1 MRRTPQARR
10 LHAAAVLVLAAALAP
25 AAARANGFALDLQ
38 GTFAN
43 GTAGAGAAAARDPAA
58 QFANPA
64 VLTALDGTHVVGGGM
79 LVVPS
84 ARFRDGGST
93 ILQGASPLPGAD
105 GDGASAAGVPWLFAS
120 HRLGPSLVAGFGVA
134 STFGLA
140 TRYDGDFVGRYQG
153 TESRI
158 EALAFGPALAWR
170 LPDDRWA
177 VGASVA
183 ARYDRVV
190 LAQALDLGSACV
202 GALAGTL
209 GAGAAGACQTR
220 YGLVP
225 GQTDG
230 AGRFSG
236 HGWAYSFTLGATF
249 EPVAGT
255 TLGLAWRHEATA
267 TVKGDETFALPA
279 GAAAFLADT
288 GQAGAL
294 TGSRARLD
302 LDLPDFVTLS
312 AAQRLGK
319 RVTLLGAVQYSLWSR
334 FDTVTLRPDDP
345 ATGLEVASRQGY
357 RNAVR
362 VALGAAWSVR
372 PRFDLFGGVAY
383 EQSPITDAHRQ
394 ATLPERDSIL
404 VGLGGEVALSD
415 AFALS
420 LGAQR
425 VEAVGTSKIDQAGG
439 GGDRLVGTARVR
451 ATLALLQVAW
461 RR

>member
-10 LHAAAVLVLAAALAP
+10 LHAAAALALVLAP

-64 VLTALDGTHVVGGGM
+64 VLAALDETHVVAGGM

-84 ARFRDGGST
+84 ARFTDGGST
-93 ILQGASPLPGAD
+93 ILAGAAPLPGSG
-105 GDGASAAGVPWLFAS
+105 GDGASAAGVPWIFAS
-120 HRLGPSLVAGFGVA
+120 HRLRPSLVAGFGVA

-140 TRYDGDFVGRYQG
+140 TRYAGDFVGRYQG

-158 EALAFGPALAWR
+158 EALAFGPALAWS
-170 LPDDRWA
+170 PVERWA

-183 ARYDRVV
+183 ARYDRV
-190 LAQALDLGSACV
+190 LLKQALDLGSACV
-202 GALAGTL
+202 AALSGTL
-209 GAGAAGACQTR
+209 GAGAPGACQAQ

-230 AGRFSG
+230 SGRFKG
-236 HGWAYSFTLGATF
+236 TGWGWTANVGVTF
-249 EPVAGT
+249 EPVPGT
-255 TLGLAWRHEATA
+255 TLGLAWRHEAKA

-279 GAAAFLADT
+279 GAAAFFTDV

-294 TGSRARLD
+294 GGSRARLD

-312 AAQRLGK
+312 AAQKLGK
-319 RVTLLGAVQYSLWSR
+319 SVTLHGALQYSLWSR

-345 ATGLEVASRQGY
+345 ATGLEVRSRQGY

-362 VALGAAWSVR
+362 LAVGAAWSVR
-372 PRFDLFGGVAY
+372 KRFDLYGGVAY

-404 VGLGGEVALSD
+404 VGLGGEVALTDS
-415 AFALS
+415 FTLS
-420 LGAQR
+420 LGAQH
-425 VEAVGTSKIDQAGG
+425 VEAVGASKIDQTGE
-439 GGDRLVGTARVR
+439 GGDRLVGTAKVR
-451 ATLALLQVAW
+451 ATLALLQVGW